1 MSTTR
6 YTVAPGRTVVLP
18 REVASGPGAT
28 NLSFAGG
35 ELLELD
41 ERQART
47 RFIRNRIALGDLV
60 ATKDVAA
67 SSADR
72 PTPRSR
78 DIDPDPAITIAAP
91 KEK

>member
-18 REVASGPGAT
+18 REVATGPGVT
-28 NLSFAGG
+28 NLRFTAG
-35 ELLELD
+35 EQLELD

-47 RFIRNRIALGDLV
+47 RFVRNRVALGDLV
-60 ATKDVAA
+60 AANAVPIATEHPAA
-67 SSADR
+67 R
-72 PTPRSR
+72 PR
-78 DIDPDPAITIAAP
+78 DTDPAITVAAP